1 MSSNKKINEL
11 DRDIKEAMDDI
22 DGISED
28 AKEQF
33 RSKSATE
40 NFAIVLT
47 YVSSKRLLKHSKHLT
62 WLTIGLL
69 FATILLFGTAIAPI
83 ICSRTG

>member
-1 MSSNKKINEL
+1 MYNDEFNAEQIKKL
-11 DRDIKEAMDDI
+11 DEATKFAVRI
-22 DGISED
+22 EKYNREKSGED
-28 AKEQF
+28 TDRTIFALTYL
-33 RSKSATE
+33 STE
-40 NFAIVLT
+40 NLI
-47 YVSSKRLLKHSKHLT
+47 RHSKHLT